1 MTLCMRTHTTHIHT
15 HLQTHT
21 HTYRH
26 IHTKGKTNNDWRS
39 VQLNVSSDFSL
50 GSGIL
55 LLLIFLVLLACGIQ
69 NLHQKKLVFFHKI
82 RKIQV
87 SEKEEYVTPFIIK
100 SSLHPEMVELVH
112 VICVFLHE
120 STLFFRYLNLSL
132 SCIRRII

>member
-87 SEKEEYVTPFIIK
+87 SEKEEYVTPFII
-100 SSLHPEMVELVH
+100 
-112 VICVFLHE
+112 VIPT
-120 STLFFRYLNLSL
+120 S
-132 SCIRRII
+132 